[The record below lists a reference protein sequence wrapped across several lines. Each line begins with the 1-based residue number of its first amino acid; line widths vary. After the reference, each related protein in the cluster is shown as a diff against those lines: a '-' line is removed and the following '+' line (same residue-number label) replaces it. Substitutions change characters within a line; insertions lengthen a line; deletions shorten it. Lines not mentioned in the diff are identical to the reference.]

1 MQSSVQLGHILR
13 ERYLI
18 KRVLGQGGMGR
29 TYLAE
34 DLERFRE
41 PCVIK
46 EFIPHPTSE
55 DASAKAKELFRRE
68 ASLLYQI
75 NHPQVPQFRANFEI
89 EGRLFLVQDYVEGK
103 TYRSLLR
110 ERQQMGKTFHEVEV
124 LDLVEQVLGILEY
137 LHDRQIIHRD
147 ISPDNLMLR
156 THDQRTVLI
165 DFGVG
170 KEMATH
176 FHDIWGATIAGKPGY
191 ASPEQLRTGQVFPSS
206 DIYALG
212 VTALVLLTGRDPQEL
227 FDEVNLV
234 WQWQKYVDLS
244 PSFSEGL
251 ERMLRHRP
259 ADRFTD
265 AREALLYLRQ
275 SKVQVPTM
283 AVGRSAPVTNLP
295 DRTLVIQTPVMAK
308 SKPSLNH
315 KGGGTNWF
323 FGLMMVLLTGIAS
336 WVGFSF
342 LNQRKEVPASPE
354 ATQIPPAKQTSIVK
368 DLDFT
373 SDPNNATVKDRIA
386 PGEKIIY
393 RFTAQ
398 KDQTM
403 TASLTGANLEMTLLY
418 EDQKPI
424 DDRSSNLTL
433 GYWKGKLP
441 ASGAYFVEIRLLEAT
456 EPQEFTLD
464 INLVS
469 PPPPPPPEP
478 PKEEPKPA
486 PPPPEPPE
494 ITTKEIQ
501 FPPDSNGVAITD
513 SLKPN
518 QILKYQLQLEPER
531 NVTIYHEGNILLQLY
546 DPNGVLLLDFRD
558 GNPKSI
564 QTAIGGVYDIIVEAD
579 KPTDFQL
586 FIDAF

>member
-1 MQSSVQLGHILR
+1 MQSSIQLGHTLR
-13 ERYLI
+13 DRYLV

-41 PCVIK
+41 ACVIK
-46 EFIPHPTSE
+46 EFIPHPSSE
-55 DASAKAKELFRRE
+55 DATDKARELFRRE

-103 TYRSLLR
+103 TYRTLLR
-110 ERQQMGKTFHEVEV
+110 EWMQMGKAFHEVEV
-124 LDLVEQVLGILEY
+124 LDVLQQVLGILEY

-156 THDQRTVLI
+156 SHDQKTVLI

-176 FHDIWGATIAGKPGY
+176 LHDIWGATIAGKPGY

-206 DIYALG
+206 DIYALA
-212 VTALVLLTGRDPQEL
+212 VTALVLMTGRDPQEL

-234 WQWQKYVDLS
+234 WRWQDYISLS
-244 PSFSEGL
+244 PSFADVL
-251 ERMLRHRP
+251 ERMLRQRP
-259 ADRFTD
+259 ADRFAD

-275 SKVQVPTM
+275 SQVQMPTM
-283 AVGRSAPVTNLP
+283 AVGRSAPNTRIP
-295 DRTLVIQTPVMAK
+295 DRTLVIETPAMAN
-308 SKPSLNH
+308 SKPSP
-315 KGGGTNWF
+315 KGNGTNWLG
-323 FGLMMVLLTGIAS
+323 GLIMVVMTGIAS
-336 WVGFSF
+336 WVGFSL
-342 LNQRKEVPASPE
+342 LNQRQAAPPDAPAQPLP
-354 ATQIPPAKQTSIVK
+354 APPSSIVK
-368 DLDFT
+368 DLDFA
-373 SDPNNATVKDRIA
+373 SDPNNASVTDRIA
-386 PGEKIIY
+386 PGQKIIY

-403 TASLTGANLEMTLLY
+403 TASLTGADLEMTLLY

-424 DDRSSNLTL
+424 DDRSSKLTL
-433 GYWKGKLP
+433 GYWQGKLP
-441 ASGAYFVEIRLLEAT
+441 ASGAYFVEITLLEGTA
-456 EPQEFTLD
+456 PQEFTLG

-469 PPPPPPPEP
+469 PPPPPP
-478 PKEEPKPA
+478 KEEAKPA
-486 PPPPEPPE
+486 PPPPEPSQVVK
-494 ITTKEIQ
+494 KEIQ
-501 FPPDSNGVAITD
+501 FPPDSNGIAITD
-513 SLKPN
+513 TLPP
-518 QILKYQLQLEPER
+518 QEIFEYRLPLEANR
-531 NVTIYHEGNILLQLY
+531 KVTIYHEGRVSLELF
-546 DPNGVLLLDFRD
+546 DPNGVLLQDDRD

-564 QTAIGGVYDIIVEAD
+564 ETTTEGTYTITVQGDG
-579 KPTDFQL
+579 DFQL